1 MVGKINSLY
10 ASKYVDKKLINKD
23 ILGCSY
29 NRGINTKRNGKDHVL
44 LLVHNI
50 STCP

>member
-23 ILGCSY
+23 ILGCS
-29 NRGINTKRNGKDHVL
+29 IIEELTQKEMEK
-44 LLVHNI
+44 
-50 STCP
+50 TMCCC